1 MDIKKQELET
11 RLNLMRQKM
20 FQNSLDALIIFSDE
34 YRSGNSTYFTNYKPI
49 NVIEESPQLITLVKD
64 EDPVVFIGRLNA
76 YAAQDKIPIADVRS
90 ISEIESQIGSV
101 FSSISND
108 KSRIGIIGD
117 NLLPIKIFD
126 SIKNVLS
133 DVEYV
138 ECGHLLSDI
147 RSIKSDSEI
156 KLLSKAASI
165 NDYVLSQIVDKCEVG
180 MTEIQI
186 AAEAEYIGRKMGSDL
201 GSATVIMSGP
211 NTNYPAWR
219 PSNRKIE
226 EGDFVMIDFNPS
238 YENYCNDS
246 GFTILM
252 PGASDLKR
260 KSVLSCHRIIKEIMP
275 QIKPFTSSLTI
286 YDSILEKLEP
296 LGFTDN
302 FTPYVSGRRGVG
314 HGVGLDVVEEPDLSS
329 TNDFEIKPNMT
340 LAVKLDLH
348 NIEGQGSRIEVV
360 THITDSGNN
369 PLNKFILEAPD
380 DISIL

>member
-1 MDIKKQELET
+1 MNIEKQELDQ

-20 FQNSLDALIIFSDE
+20 FAESFDALIIFSDE

-49 NVIEESPQLITLVKD
+49 NVIEESPQLIILVKN

-90 ISEIESQIGSV
+90 ISEIESHIESI
-101 FSSISND
+101 FSPLNNT
-108 KSRIGIIGD
+108 KFKIGIIGD
-117 NLLPIKIFD
+117 NLLPIKSFN
-126 SIKNVLS
+126 SIKNLLG
-133 DVEYV
+133 DAEFI
-138 ECGHLLSDI
+138 ECGKLLSDI
-147 RSIKSDSEI
+147 RSIKSNSEI
-156 KLLSKAASI
+156 QLLSKAASI
-165 NDYVLSQIVDKCEVG
+165 NDHVLSQIVNKCEIG

-186 AAEAEYIGRKMGSDL
+186 AAEAEYIGRKMGADL

-219 PSNRKIE
+219 PSNRVIE

-252 PGASDLKR
+252 PGASELKK
-260 KSVLSCHRIIKEIMP
+260 KSVISCHRIIKEIIPM
-275 QIKPFTSSLTI
+275 IKPHTSSLSI
-286 YDSILEKLEP
+286 YESILERLEP
-296 LGFTDN
+296 LGFADN